1 VSAAAKVLVD
11 TSAWVETLRPDG
23 DPTVR
28 AAVSLAADDGRA
40 VVCDMVLLE
49 LWNGAG
55 DSREERLL
63 RNLERLTP
71 LVPTTDAVW
80 QKARDLARQC
90 RRAGQTLPGA
100 DLLIA
105 ACAQVHGLDLLHRDG
120 HFDRLAATVGER
132 P

>member
-1 VSAAAKVLVD
+1 MSATGRVLVD

-23 DPTVR
+23 DPAIR

-55 DSREERLL
+55 DPREERLL
-63 RNLERLTP
+63 RKLERLAP
-71 LVPTTDAVW
+71 RVPTTDAVW
-80 QKARDLARQC
+80 ERARELAREC
-90 RRAGQTLPGA
+90 RRAGLTLPGA

-105 ACAQVHGLDLLHRDG
+105 ACARVHRLDLLHRDA
-120 HFDRLAATVGER
+120 HFDRLATLGAGR
-132 P
+132 

>member
-1 VSAAAKVLVD
+1 MSAAARVLVD
-11 TSAWVETLRPDG
+11 TSAWVETFRPDG
-23 DPTVR
+23 DPAVR

-40 VVCDMVLLE
+40 VLCDMVLLE

-55 DSREERLL
+55 DPQVERLL
-63 RNLERLTP
+63 RNLERLAP

-90 RRAGQTLPGA
+90 RRAGVTLPGA

-105 ACAQVHGLDLLHRDG
+105 ACARVHGLDLLHRDG
-120 HFDRLAATVGER
+120 HFDRLAAAVGKR